1 RAGEPDAMD
10 RMAGFAFGGLAVQL
24 LERGEKARMLVLSG
38 GNYSHV
44 PIDTLLQGRKSVDV
58 AALYDPAA
66 YRAKLMRVEG
76 MPMFLY

>member
-1 RAGEPDAMD
+1 MD
-10 RMAGFAFGGLAVQL
+10 MMVGLAVGALAVQL
-24 LERGEKARMLVLSG
+24 LQRREHGRMLVLSG

-44 PIDTLLQGRKSVDV
+44 RADTLLHGRKIVDV
-58 AALYDPAA
+58 AGLYDPGS